1 MTSLK
6 ITVLSGLG
14 VAIAAGLSL
23 GTPIS
28 AQPVPQQKA
37 SAAAL
42 GGPLLP
48 SNPYLFQA
56 QAKPA
61 DPTIKIENKEQT
73 HQLVNAPLDWQSE
86 HLDEQRQFDNNFSII
101 NVDLD

>member
-23 GTPIS
+23 CTLAS
-28 AQPVPQQKA
+28 AQPVPQQKV

-42 GGPLLP
+42 GGPISP
-48 SNPYLFQA
+48 SNPSLFQA
-56 QAKPA
+56 QAEPA
-61 DPTIKIENKEQT
+61 DPTIKLENKESAD
-73 HQLVNAPLDWQSE
+73 QLVDAPLDWRSE
-86 HLDEQRQFDNNFSII
+86 HLDEQRQFDHNFSII